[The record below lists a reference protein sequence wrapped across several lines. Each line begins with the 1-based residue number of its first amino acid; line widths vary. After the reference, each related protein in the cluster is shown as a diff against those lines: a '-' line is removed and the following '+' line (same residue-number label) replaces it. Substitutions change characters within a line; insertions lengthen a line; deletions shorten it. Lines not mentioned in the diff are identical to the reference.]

1 MILHGFFFFYQT
13 WVYTCIYYTW
23 GVLYYV
29 TDVRCLTWGGWRDA
43 WCCRRYWMTWY
54 FRPKVNCVFF
64 RGKWRMWCLW
74 VEKKSVFDVR
84 ERALKAGRRWRW
96 DAVVKARCSSHTGS
110 DGDEARLA
118 NVCAV
123 NYGGGGKRG
132 EGGTEREWAKDEGGM
147 KRNVNKGM

>member
-1 MILHGFFFFYQT
+1 M
-13 WVYTCIYYTW
+13 
-23 GVLYYV
+23 
-29 TDVRCLTWGGWRDA
+29 
-43 WCCRRYWMTWY
+43 
-54 FRPKVNCVFF
+54 
-64 RGKWRMWCLW
+64 
-74 VEKKSVFDVR
+74 R

-132 EGGTEREWAKDEGGM
+132 EGGTERE
-147 KRNVNKGM
+147 